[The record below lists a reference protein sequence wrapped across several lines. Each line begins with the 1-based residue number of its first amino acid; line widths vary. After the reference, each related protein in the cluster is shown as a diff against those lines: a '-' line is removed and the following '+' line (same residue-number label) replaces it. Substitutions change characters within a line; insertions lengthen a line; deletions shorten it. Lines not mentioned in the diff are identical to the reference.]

1 MCKINY
7 INVLNWVV
15 IVGVVK
21 ILVMELSVCGF
32 EMKKFK
38 LVDV

>member
-7 INVLNWVV
+7 IKVLNWVV
-15 IVGVVK
+15 IVDVVK
-21 ILVMELSVCGF
+21 ILVMELNVCGF